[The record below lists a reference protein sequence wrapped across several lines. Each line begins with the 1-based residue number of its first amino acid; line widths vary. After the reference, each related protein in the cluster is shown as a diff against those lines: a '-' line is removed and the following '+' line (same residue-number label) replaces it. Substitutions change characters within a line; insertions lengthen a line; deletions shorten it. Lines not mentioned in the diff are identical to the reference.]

1 MGGSQNM
8 PVSLGQIL
16 GWKRMR
22 QYKPKNQV
30 IQALKKCTTVK
41 IIDNKRIQ
49 RTEPYIP
56 VEVEDED
63 TGIATIAGTKQ
74 EKKADMGENGIKE
87 GYEIRKGVIALIQPK
102 RTVC

>member
-1 MGGSQNM
+1 MGGSQNL

-30 IQALKKCTTVK
+30 IQALKKCMTVK
-41 IIDNKRIQ
+41 ILDSKRIQ
-49 RTEPYIP
+49 RVVPYIP

-63 TGIATIAGTKQ
+63 TGIATIAGTKPD
-74 EKKADMGENGIKE
+74 KKADVGENGIKE
-87 GYEIRKGVIALIQPK
+87 GYEIRNGVIALIQPK
-102 RTVC
+102 RKVC